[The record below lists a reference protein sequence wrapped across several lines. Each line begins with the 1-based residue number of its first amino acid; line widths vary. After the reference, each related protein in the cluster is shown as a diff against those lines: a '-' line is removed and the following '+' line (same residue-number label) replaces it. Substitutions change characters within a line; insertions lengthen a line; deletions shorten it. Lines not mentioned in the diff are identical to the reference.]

1 MRNSEF
7 LELFFRNLLLGEK
20 NELKN
25 RYMIVNA
32 PDALKKSLDE
42 EHYPTS
48 TLQVPYKFATTSQQ
62 VRELIK
68 FIGNNSMSVKEM
80 MTLME
85 LKDRANFLNNYLKPA
100 IQDGFL
106 KLLYPDKPNHPRK
119 KMLTIKGWTAF
130 NEMKEKDEFLG
141 GYLLF
146 VKK

>member
-1 MRNSEF
+1 M
-7 LELFFRNLLLGEK
+7 K
-20 NELKN
+20 N
-25 RYMIVNA
+25 I
-32 PDALKKSLDE
+32 
-42 EHYPTS
+42 

-106 KLLYPDKPNHPRK
+106 KLLYPDKPNHPRQK
-119 KMLTIKGWTAF
+119 YLLTVKGWAAF
-130 NEMKEKDEFLG
+130 NEMEKHNL
-141 GYLLF
+141 
-146 VKK
+146 